1 MMRTSDLISSAA
13 RALRSNPMRSALTAL
28 GVIIGVASV
37 VAMVALGS
45 GAQAQVE
52 RSIAS
57 LGSNLLIVVP
67 GAARSGGGVRAQAG
81 GGGGWDTLTLDDAA
95 AIRAQVEGVSVVAP
109 SQRARAQV
117 IANGLNWNP
126 QVEGVTPDY
135 LTARDWEIA
144 NGRMFDETEERQARR
159 VVVLGATVANELF
172 PNVEPVGQSVRMNG
186 GTYEVI
192 GVLESKGQSG
202 FGMDQD
208 DIVLAP
214 LTTVKRRIAGR
225 RGRGDNVSQISVK
238 AQSED
243 LLTQVQE
250 DVETLLRQRHRTREG
265 EDDFT
270 VQNLSSIS
278 DAMAQTTQ
286 VFTFLLG
293 GISAVSLLVGGIG
306 IMNIMLVS
314 VTERT
319 REIGLRKALGA
330 RQADILHQ
338 FSLEAVALSV
348 AGGVIGLVLGVLG
361 AWLMTSLF
369 NLPLVVAPQNAV
381 MAIAFS
387 GLVGVLFGAYPAWR
401 AAKLDP
407 IEALRR
413 E

>member
-1 MMRTSDLISSAA
+1 MMRTSDLISSAG
-13 RALRSNPMRSALTAL
+13 RALRSNPLRSALTAL

-67 GAARSGGGVRAQAG
+67 GAQRGGGGVRAQAG
-81 GGGGWDTLTLDDAA
+81 AGGGFDSLTLGDAE
-95 AIRAQVEGVSVVAP
+95 AIATQIEGVVAVAP
-109 SQRARAQV
+109 SQRARSQIV
-117 IANGLNWNP
+117 ANGLNWNS

-135 LTARDWEIA
+135 LIARDWEIA
-144 NGRMFDETEERQARR
+144 RGRMFDETEERQARR
-159 VVVLGATVANELF
+159 VIVLGATVATELF
-172 PNVEPVGQSVRMNG
+172 PNVDPIGQTTRMNG
-186 GTYEVI
+186 GTFEVI

-202 FGMDQD
+202 FGLDQD
-208 DIVLAP
+208 DVVLAP
-214 LTTVKRRIAGR
+214 LTTVKRRISGR
-225 RGRGDNVSQISVK
+225 RGRGDSVSQISVK
-238 AQSED
+238 AASED
-243 LLTQVQE
+243 DLGRLQE
-250 DVETLLRQRHRTREG
+250 DVENLLRQRHRTREG

-270 VQNLSSIS
+270 VQNLSSITET
-278 DAMAQTTQ
+278 AAQTTQ
-286 VFTFLLG
+286 VFTYLLG

-330 RQADILHQ
+330 RQSDILHQ
-338 FSLEAVALSV
+338 FGLEAVTLSV
-348 AGGVIGLVLGVLG
+348 AGGIIGLVIGVLG
-361 AWLMTSLF
+361 AWGMTTLF
-369 NLPLVVAPQNAV
+369 NLPLVVSPLNAGL
-381 MAIAFS
+381 AIAFS
-387 GLVGVLFGAYPAWR
+387 GLVGVVFGAYPAWR

>member
-1 MMRTSDLISSAA
+1 MMRTSDLISSAG
-13 RALRSNPMRSALTAL
+13 RALRSNPLRSALTAL

-67 GAARSGGGVRAQAG
+67 GAQRSGGGVRAQAG
-81 GGGGWDTLTLDDAA
+81 GGMGWDTLTIDDAE
-95 AIRAQVEGVSVVAP
+95 AIAQLEGVAVVAP
-109 SQRARAQV
+109 SPRARTQV

-126 QVEGVTPDY
+126 QVEGVTPSY
-135 LTARDWEIA
+135 LEARDWEIA
-144 NGRMFDETEERQARR
+144 SGRMFDETEERQARR
-159 VVVLGATVANELF
+159 IIVLGATVANELF
-172 PNVEPVGQSVRMNG
+172 PNLDPVGQMVRMNG
-186 GTYEVI
+186 GTFEVI

-202 FGMDQD
+202 FGADQD

-214 LTTVKRRIAGR
+214 LTTVKRRISGR
-225 RGRGDNVSQISVK
+225 RGRGDSVSQISVK

-243 LLTQVQE
+243 VLNTLQQ

-270 VQNLSSIS
+270 VQNLSSITET
-278 DAMAQTTQ
+278 AAQTTQ
-286 VFTFLLG
+286 VFTYLLG

-330 RQADILHQ
+330 RQGDILRQ
-338 FSLEAVALSV
+338 FGLEAVTLSV
-348 AGGVIGLVLGVLG
+348 AGGIIGLILGVAG

-369 NLPLVVAPQNAV
+369 TLPLVISPLNAGL
-381 MAIAFS
+381 AIAFS

-401 AAKLDP
+401 AAQLDP

>member
-1 MMRTSDLISSAA
+1 MMRTSDLIASAA
-13 RALRSNPMRSALTAL
+13 RALRANPMRSALTAL
-28 GVIIGVASV
+28 GVIIGVGSV
-37 VAMVALGS
+37 VAMVALGA

-52 RSIAS
+52 RSISS

-67 GAARSGGGVRAQAG
+67 GAQLGGGGVRAQAG
-81 GGGGWDTLTLDDAA
+81 AGAGWDALTLGDAE
-95 AIRAQVEGVSVVAP
+95 AIAAQVENVAVVAP
-109 SQRARAQV
+109 SQRARTQV
-117 IANGLNWNP
+117 IAGGLNWNP
-126 QVEGVTPDY
+126 QVEGVTPAY
-135 LTARDWEIA
+135 LEARDWRIA
-144 NGRMFDETEERQARR
+144 QGRMFDESEERQARR
-159 VVVLGATVANELF
+159 VIVLGATVANELF
-172 PNVEPVGQSVRMNG
+172 PNVDPVGQSVRMAG
-186 GTYEVI
+186 GAYEVV

-208 DIVLAP
+208 DVVLAP
-214 LTTVKRRIAGR
+214 LTTVKRRVSGR
-225 RGRGDNVSQISVK
+225 RGRADSVSQISVK
-238 AQSED
+238 AVSED
-243 LLTQVQE
+243 VLSTVQQ

-270 VQNLSSIS
+270 VQNLSSITQT
-278 DAMAQTTQ
+278 AAQTTQ
-286 VFTFLLG
+286 VFTYLLG

-330 RQADILHQ
+330 RRSDILRQ
-338 FSLEAVALSV
+338 FGLEAVALSV
-348 AGGVIGLVLGVLG
+348 AGGIIGLIIGVAG

-369 NLPLVVAPQNAV
+369 NLPLVISPLNAG

-401 AAKLDP
+401 AAQLDP

>member
-1 MMRTSDLISSAA
+1 MMRTSDLVASAA
-13 RALRSNPMRSALTAL
+13 RALRANPMRSALTAL

-45 GAQAQVE
+45 GAQARVE

-67 GAARSGGGVRAQAG
+67 GAMRGGGGVRGAA
-81 GGGGWDTLTLDDAA
+81 GGWDSLTMADAE
-95 AIRAQVEGVSVVAP
+95 AIAQLENVAVVAP
-109 SQRARAQV
+109 SQRARTQV
-117 IANGLNWNP
+117 VANGLNWNP

-135 LTARDWEIA
+135 LVARDWQIA
-144 NGRMFDETEERQARR
+144 SGRMFDETEERQARR
-159 VVVLGATVANELF
+159 VVVLGATVASELF

-186 GTYEVI
+186 GTYEII

-202 FGMDQD
+202 FGLDQD

-214 LTTVKRRIAGR
+214 LTTVKRRISGR
-225 RGRGDNVSQISVK
+225 RGRGDSVSQISVK
-238 AQSED
+238 AESEGVLSQLQD
-243 LLTQVQE
+243 

-270 VQNLSSIS
+270 VQNLSSITET
-278 DAMAQTTQ
+278 AAQTTQ
-286 VFTFLLG
+286 VFTYLLG

-330 RQADILHQ
+330 RQSDILHQ
-338 FSLEAVALSV
+338 FGLEAVALSV
-348 AGGVIGLVLGVLG
+348 TGGIIGLVIGIAG
-361 AWLMTSLF
+361 AWGMTTLF
-369 NLPLVVAPQNAV
+369 NLPLVVSPLNAGL
-381 MAIAFS
+381 AIAFS
-387 GLVGVLFGAYPAWR
+387 GVVGVVFGAYPAWR

>member
-1 MMRTSDLISSAA
+1 MMRSSDLVASAG
-13 RALRSNPMRSALTAL
+13 RALRANPLRSALTAL

-67 GAARSGGGVRAQAG
+67 GAMRGGGGVRGQAG
-81 GGGGWDTLTLDDAA
+81 GWDSLTTDDASAIA
-95 AIRAQVEGVSVVAP
+95 AEVEGVLVVAP

-117 IANGLNWNP
+117 IAEGANWNP

-135 LTARDWEIA
+135 LIARDWSIA
-144 NGRMFDETEERQARR
+144 QGRFFDESEERQARR
-159 VVVLGATVANELF
+159 VVVLGATVSTQLF
-172 PNVEPVGQSVRMNG
+172 PNLDPVGQTVRMNG
-186 GTYEVI
+186 GSYEVI

-214 LTTVKRRIAGR
+214 LTTVKRRISGR
-225 RGRGDNVSQISVK
+225 VRSADSVSQISVK
-238 AQSED
+238 AVTEQA
-243 LLTQVQE
+243 LNQVQE
-250 DVETLLRQRHRTREG
+250 DVENLLRERHRIRQG
-265 EDDFT
+265 DDDDFT
-270 VQNLSSIS
+270 VQNLSSITET
-278 DAMAQTTQ
+278 AAQTTQ
-286 VFTFLLG
+286 VFTYLLG

-319 REIGLRKALGA
+319 REIGLRKAIGA
-330 RQADILHQ
+330 READILHQ
-338 FSLEAVALSV
+338 FGLEAVALSV
-348 AGGVIGLVLGVLG
+348 AGGAIGLVLGVAI
-361 AWLMTSLF
+361 AWGMTSLF
-369 NLPLVVAPQNAV
+369 NLPLVVSPLHAIV
-381 MAIAFS
+381 AIAFS
-387 GLVGVLFGAYPAWR
+387 GFVGVVFGAYPAWR
-401 AAKLDP
+401 AARLDP

>member
-1 MMRTSDLISSAA
+1 MMRTADLVSSAA
-13 RALRSNPMRSALTAL
+13 RALRANPMRSALTAL

-67 GAARSGGGVRAQAG
+67 GAQRSGGGVRGQAG
-81 GGGGWDTLTLDDAA
+81 GWDSLTLGDAA
-95 AIRAQVEGVSVVAP
+95 AIAEVEGVVAVAP
-109 SQRARAQV
+109 AQRARTQV
-117 IANGLNWNP
+117 IAGGLNWNP
-126 QVEGVTPDY
+126 QVEGVTPAY
-135 LTARDWEIA
+135 LIARDWNVA
-144 NGRMFDETEERQARR
+144 QGRMFDETEERQARR
-159 VVVLGATVANELF
+159 IVVLGATVARELF
-172 PNVEPVGQSVRMNG
+172 PNIDPIGETVRMNG
-186 GTYEVI
+186 GAFEVI
-192 GVLESKGQSG
+192 GVLASKGQSG

-214 LTTVKRRIAGR
+214 LTTVKRRISGR
-225 RGRGDNVSQISVK
+225 QRRADTVSQISVK
-238 AQSED
+238 AESERA
-243 LLTQVQE
+243 LPAVEQQVTE
-250 DVETLLRQRHRTREG
+250 ILRQRHRTVEG

-270 VQNLSSIS
+270 VQNLSSITET
-278 DAMAQTTQ
+278 AAQTTQ
-286 VFTFLLG
+286 VFTYLRG

-330 RQADILHQ
+330 RQSDILRQ
-338 FSLEAVALSV
+338 FGLEAITLSV
-348 AGGVIGLVLGVLG
+348 AGGIVGLALGILG

-369 NLPLVVAPQNAV
+369 SLPLVIAPQNAIL
-381 MAIAFS
+381 AIAFS
-387 GLVGVLFGAYPAWR
+387 GLVGVMFGAYPAWR
-401 AAKLDP
+401 AARLDP

>member
-1 MMRTSDLISSAA
+1 MMRTSDLIASAA

-67 GAARSGGGVRAQAG
+67 GAPRGAGGVRGQAG
-81 GGGGWDTLTLDDAA
+81 GGNWDSLTLDDAN
-95 AIRAQVEGVSVVAP
+95 AIAQQVQNVMVVAP
-109 SQRARAQV
+109 SQRSRAQV

-126 QVEGVTPDY
+126 EIQGVTPAY

-144 NGRMFDETEERQARR
+144 DGRFFDETEERQARR
-159 VVVLGATVANELF
+159 VVVLGATVAQQLF
-172 PNVEPVGQSVRMNG
+172 PNMEPVGETVRING
-186 GTYEVI
+186 GAFEVI

-208 DIVLAP
+208 DIALAP
-214 LTTVKRRIAGR
+214 LTTVKRRISGR
-225 RGRGDNVSQISVK
+225 NRRADTVSQISVK
-238 AQSED
+238 AVSDDTLSQVEED
-243 LLTQVQE
+243 T
-250 DVETLLRQRHRTREG
+250 TALLRQRHRTREG

-270 VQNLSSIS
+270 VQNLSSITET
-278 DAMAQTTQ
+278 AQQTTQ
-286 VFTFLLG
+286 VFTYLLG

-338 FSLEAVALSV
+338 FGLEAVALSV

-369 NLPLVVAPQNAV
+369 NLPLVVAPQNAI
-381 MAIAFS
+381 MAIVFS

>member
-1 MMRTSDLISSAA
+1 MMRTSDLISSAS
-13 RALRSNPMRSALTAL
+13 RALRSNPLRSALTAL

-52 RSIAS
+52 RSISS

-67 GAARSGGGVRAQAG
+67 GSMRGGGGVRAAAG
-81 GGGGWDTLTLDDAA
+81 GGQGWDTLTLDDAA
-95 AIRAQVEGVSVVAP
+95 AIEQLEGVAAVAP
-109 SQRARAQV
+109 SQRARTQV

-126 QVEGVTPDY
+126 QVEGVTPAY
-135 LTARDWEIA
+135 LIARDWEIA
-144 NGRMFDETEERQARR
+144 AGRMFDDTEERQARR
-159 VVVLGATVANELF
+159 VVVLGNTVADQLF
-172 PNVEPVGQSVRMNG
+172 PNMEPVGQTVRMNG
-186 GTYEVI
+186 GAFEVI
-192 GVLESKGQSG
+192 GVLEAKGQSG

-208 DIVLAP
+208 DVVLAP
-214 LTTVKRRIAGR
+214 LTTVKRRISGR
-225 RGRGDNVSQISVK
+225 RGRGDTVSQISVK
-238 AQSED
+238 AESED
-243 LLTQVQE
+243 ALSRLQE
-250 DVETLLRQRHRTREG
+250 DVENTLRQRHRTREG

-270 VQNLSSIS
+270 VQNLSSITET
-278 DAMAQTTQ
+278 AAQTTQ
-286 VFTFLLG
+286 VFTYLLG

-330 RQADILHQ
+330 RQSDILHQ
-338 FSLEAVALSV
+338 FGLEAVTLSV
-348 AGGVIGLVLGVLG
+348 AGGIVGLALGVLG

-369 NLPLVVAPQNAV
+369 SLPLVVAPQNAI
-381 MAIAFS
+381 MAIGFS

>member
-1 MMRTSDLISSAA
+1 MMRTSDLVASAG
-13 RALRSNPMRSALTAL
+13 RALRANPMRSALTAL

-57 LGSNLLIVVP
+57 LGSNLLIVAP
-67 GAARSGGGVRAQAG
+67 GAIRGGGGVRGAA
-81 GGGGWDTLTLDDAA
+81 GGGGWDSLTMADAV
-95 AIRAQVEGVSVVAP
+95 AIAQLENVAVVAP
-109 SQRARAQV
+109 SQRARTQI

-135 LTARDWEIA
+135 LIARDWEIA
-144 NGRMFDETEERQARR
+144 LGRMFDQTEERQARR
-159 VVVLGATVANELF
+159 VVVLGATVATELF
-172 PNVEPVGQSVRMNG
+172 PNVDPLGQRVRMNG
-186 GTYEVI
+186 GAYEVI
-192 GVLESKGQSG
+192 GVLEPKGQSG

-225 RGRGDNVSQISVK
+225 RGRGDTVSQISVK
-238 AQSED
+238 AESEAV
-243 LLTQVQE
+243 LSRLQE

-270 VQNLSSIS
+270 VQNLSSITET
-278 DAMAQTTQ
+278 AAQTTQ
-286 VFTFLLG
+286 VFTYLLG

-330 RQADILHQ
+330 RQSDILHQ
-338 FSLEAVALSV
+338 FGLEAVTLAV
-348 AGGVIGLVLGVLG
+348 AGGIIGLVIGVAG
-361 AWLMTSLF
+361 AWGMTALF
-369 NLPLVVAPQNAV
+369 NLPLVVSPLNAGL
-381 MAIAFS
+381 AIAFS
-387 GLVGVLFGAYPAWR
+387 GLVGVVFGAYPAWR
-401 AAKLDP
+401 AARLDP

>member
-1 MMRTSDLISSAA
+1 MMRTSDLVSSAG
-13 RALRSNPMRSALTAL
+13 RALRANPLRSALTAL

-67 GAARSGGGVRAQAG
+67 GAQRGAGGLRGAAG
-81 GGGGWDTLTLDDAA
+81 GGQGWDTLTMDDAN
-95 AIRAQVEGVSVVAP
+95 AIAEQIDGVVAVAP
-109 SQRARAQV
+109 SQRARTQIV
-117 IANGLNWNP
+117 ANGLNWNP

-135 LTARDWEIA
+135 LIARDWEISS
-144 NGRMFDETEERQARR
+144 GRMFDDTEERQARR
-159 VVVLGATVANELF
+159 VVVLGATVATELF
-172 PNVEPVGQSVRMNG
+172 PNIDPVGQTVRMNG
-186 GTYEVI
+186 GTFDVI

-214 LTTVKRRIAGR
+214 LTTVKRRISGR
-225 RGRGDNVSQISVK
+225 RGRGDSVSQISVK
-238 AQSED
+238 AASED
-243 LLTQVQE
+243 ALTTMQE
-250 DVETLLRQRHRTREG
+250 DVENLLRQRHRTREG

-270 VQNLSSIS
+270 VQNLSSITET
-278 DAMAQTTQ
+278 AAQTTQ
-286 VFTFLLG
+286 VFTYLLG

-330 RQADILHQ
+330 RQSDILHQ
-338 FSLEAVALSV
+338 FGLEAVTLSV
-348 AGGVIGLVLGVLG
+348 AGGIIGLVIGVAG
-361 AWLMTSLF
+361 AWGMTSLF
-369 NLPLVVAPQNAV
+369 NLPLVVSPLNAGL
-381 MAIAFS
+381 AIAFS
-387 GLVGVLFGAYPAWR
+387 GLVGVVFGAYPAWR
-401 AAKLDP
+401 AAQLDP

>member
-1 MMRTSDLISSAA
+1 MMRTSDLVASAG
-13 RALRSNPMRSALTAL
+13 RALRANPMRSALTAL

-37 VAMVALGS
+37 VTMVALGS
-45 GAQAQVE
+45 GARVQVE

-67 GAARSGGGVRAQAG
+67 GAMRSGGGVRGAAG
-81 GGGGWDTLTLDDAA
+81 GGGAWDSLTLDDAA
-95 AIRAQVEGVSVVAP
+95 AIAAQIEDVAAVAP
-109 SQRARAQV
+109 SQRARTQV
-117 IANGLNWNP
+117 IASGLNWNP
-126 QVEGVTPDY
+126 QIEGVTPAY
-135 LTARDWEIA
+135 LVARDWEIA
-144 NGRMFDETEERQARR
+144 QGRMFDDTEERQARR
-159 VVVLGATVANELF
+159 VVVLGATVSGELF
-172 PNVEPVGQSVRMNG
+172 PNVDPIGQSVRING
-186 GTYEVI
+186 GAYEVI

-202 FGMDQD
+202 FMDQD

-225 RGRGDNVSQISVK
+225 RGRGDSVSQISVK
-238 AQSED
+238 AESEGAIAR
-243 LLTQVQE
+243 VQE
-250 DVETLLRQRHRTREG
+250 EIENLLRQRHRTREG

-270 VQNLSSIS
+270 VQNLSSITE
-278 DAMAQTTQ
+278 AATQTTAIM
-286 VFTFLLG
+286 TALLA
-293 GISAVSLLVGGIG
+293 GIAGVSLLVGGIG

-330 RQADILHQ
+330 RRSDILHQ
-338 FSLEAVALSV
+338 FGLEAVALSL
-348 AGGVIGLVLGVLG
+348 AGGVIGLILGGGG

-369 NLPLVVAPQNAV
+369 SLPLVISAPYAA
-381 MAIAFS
+381 MAIVFA

-401 AAKLDP
+401 AAQLDP

>member
-1 MMRTSDLISSAA
+1 MMRTSDLIASAA

-67 GAARSGGGVRAQAG
+67 GAQRSGGGVRAQAG
-81 GGGGWDTLTLDDAA
+81 AGGGWDSLTLDDAE
-95 AIRAQVEGVSVVAP
+95 AIASQIEGVAAVAP
-109 SQRARAQV
+109 SQRARTQV

-126 QVEGVTPDY
+126 QVEGVTPAY

-144 NGRMFDETEERQARR
+144 QGRMFDDTEERQARR

-172 PNVEPVGQSVRMNG
+172 PNVDPLGQTLRMAG
-186 GTYEVI
+186 GAYEVI

-214 LTTVKRRIAGR
+214 LTTVKRRVSGR
-225 RGRGDNVSQISVK
+225 RGRANSVSQISVK
-238 AQSED
+238 AINEGA
-243 LLTQVQE
+243 LNRVQE
-250 DVETLLRQRHRTREG
+250 DVENLLRQRHRTREG

-270 VQNLSSIS
+270 VQNLSSITET
-278 DAMAQTTQ
+278 AAQTTQ
-286 VFTFLLG
+286 VFTYLLG

-330 RQADILHQ
+330 RQQDILHQ
-338 FSLEAVALSV
+338 FGLEAVTLSV
-348 AGGVIGLVLGVLG
+348 AGGIIGLIIGVLG

-369 NLPLVVAPQNAV
+369 NLPLVISPLHAG

-401 AAKLDP
+401 AARLDP

>member
-1 MMRTSDLISSAA
+1 MMRTSDLVASAA
-13 RALRSNPMRSALTAL
+13 RALRANPMRSALTAL

-45 GAQAQVE
+45 GAQARVE

-67 GAARSGGGVRAQAG
+67 GAMRGGGGVRGAA
-81 GGGGWDTLTLDDAA
+81 GGWDSLTMADAE
-95 AIRAQVEGVSVVAP
+95 AIAQLENVAVVAP
-109 SQRARAQV
+109 SQRARTQV
-117 IANGLNWNP
+117 VANGLNWNP

-135 LTARDWEIA
+135 LVARDWQIA
-144 NGRMFDETEERQARR
+144 SGRMFDETEERQARR
-159 VVVLGATVANELF
+159 VVVLGATVASELF

-186 GTYEVI
+186 GTYEII

-214 LTTVKRRIAGR
+214 LTTVKRRISGR
-225 RGRGDNVSQISVK
+225 RGRGDSVSQISVK
-238 AQSED
+238 AESEGVLSQLQD
-243 LLTQVQE
+243 

-270 VQNLSSIS
+270 VQNLSSITET
-278 DAMAQTTQ
+278 AAQTTQ
-286 VFTFLLG
+286 VFTYLLG

-330 RQADILHQ
+330 RQSDILHQ
-338 FSLEAVALSV
+338 FGLEAVALSV
-348 AGGVIGLVLGVLG
+348 TGGIIGLVIGIAG
-361 AWLMTSLF
+361 AWGMTTLF
-369 NLPLVVAPQNAV
+369 NLPLVVSPLNAGL
-381 MAIAFS
+381 AIAFS
-387 GLVGVLFGAYPAWR
+387 GVVGVVFGAYPAWR

>member
-1 MMRTSDLISSAA
+1 MMRTADLVSSAG
-13 RALRSNPMRSALTAL
+13 RALRANPMRSALTAL

-52 RSIAS
+52 RSISS
-57 LGSNLLIVVP
+57 LGSNLLIIVP
-67 GAARSGGGVRAQAG
+67 GAQRSGGGVRGQAG
-81 GGGGWDTLTLDDAA
+81 GWDSLTLDDAR
-95 AIRAQVEGVSVVAP
+95 AIEEQVDGVVAVAP
-109 SQRARAQV
+109 TQRARTQV

-126 QVEGVTPDY
+126 QVEGVTPAY
-135 LTARDWEIA
+135 LVARDWSIA
-144 NGRMFDETEERQARR
+144 QGRMFDDTEERQARR
-159 VVVLGATVANELF
+159 VIVMGQTVALELF
-172 PNVEPVGQSVRMNG
+172 PNINPIGETVRMNG

-214 LTTVKRRIAGR
+214 LTTVKRRISGR
-225 RGRGDNVSQISVK
+225 QRRADTVSQISVK
-238 AQSED
+238 AANED
-243 LLTQVQE
+243 ALPAVEQQVT
-250 DVETLLRQRHRTREG
+250 DILRQRHRTQEG

-270 VQNLSSIS
+270 VQNLSSITE
-278 DAMAQTTQ
+278 AAAQTTQ
-286 VFTFLLG
+286 VFTYLLG

-330 RQADILHQ
+330 RQSDILHQ
-338 FSLEAVALSV
+338 FGLEAVTLSV
-348 AGGVIGLVLGVLG
+348 AGGIVGLALGIFG

-369 NLPLVVAPQNAV
+369 SLPLVIAPQNAL
-381 MAIAFS
+381 MAIGFS

>member
-1 MMRTSDLISSAA
+1 MMRTSDLISSAG
-13 RALRSNPMRSALTAL
+13 RALRSNPLRSALTAL

-67 GAARSGGGVRAQAG
+67 GAQRSGGGVRAQAG
-81 GGGGWDTLTLDDAA
+81 GGMGWDTLTIDDAE
-95 AIRAQVEGVSVVAP
+95 AIAQLDGVAVVAP
-109 SQRARAQV
+109 SQRARTQV

-126 QVEGVTPDY
+126 QVEGVTPSY
-135 LTARDWEIA
+135 LEARDWEIA
-144 NGRMFDETEERQARR
+144 SGRMFDETEERQARR
-159 VVVLGATVANELF
+159 IIVLGATVANELF
-172 PNVEPVGQSVRMNG
+172 PNLDPVGQMVRMNG
-186 GTYEVI
+186 GTFEVI

-202 FGMDQD
+202 SGADQD
-208 DIVLAP
+208 DVVLAP
-214 LTTVKRRIAGR
+214 LTTVKRRISGR
-225 RGRGDNVSQISVK
+225 RGRGDSVSQISVK

-243 LLTQVQE
+243 VLNTLQQ

-270 VQNLSSIS
+270 VQNLSSITET
-278 DAMAQTTQ
+278 AAQTTQ
-286 VFTFLLG
+286 VFTYLLG

-330 RQADILHQ
+330 RQGDILRQ
-338 FSLEAVALSV
+338 FGLEAVTLSV
-348 AGGVIGLVLGVLG
+348 AGGIIGLILGVAG

-369 NLPLVVAPQNAV
+369 TLPLVISPLNAGL
-381 MAIAFS
+381 AIAFS

-401 AAKLDP
+401 AAQLDP

>member
-1 MMRTSDLISSAA
+1 MMRASDLVSSAG
-13 RALRSNPMRSALTAL
+13 RALRANPLRSALTAL

-37 VAMVALGS
+37 VAMVSLGS

-67 GAARSGGGVRAQAG
+67 GAMRSGGGVRAQAG
-81 GGGGWDTLTLDDAA
+81 AGGGWDSLTMDDAQAIA
-95 AIRAQVEGVSVVAP
+95 AQIDGVVAVAP

-135 LTARDWEIA
+135 LIARDWQIA
-144 NGRMFDETEERQARR
+144 AGRMFDETEERQARR
-159 VVVLGATVANELF
+159 VVVLGPTVALELF
-172 PNVEPVGQSVRMNG
+172 PNVDPLGQTVRMNG

-214 LTTVKRRIAGR
+214 LTTVKRRISGR
-225 RGRGDNVSQISVK
+225 RGRGDSVSQISVK
-238 AQSED
+238 AASDDQLSR
-243 LLTQVQE
+243 VQE
-250 DVETLLRQRHRTREG
+250 DVEMLLRQRHRTREG

-270 VQNLSSIS
+270 VQNLSSITE
-278 DAMAQTTQ
+278 AAAQTTQ
-286 VFTFLLG
+286 VFTYLLG

-330 RQADILHQ
+330 RQSDILHQ
-338 FSLEAVALSV
+338 FGLEAVTLSV
-348 AGGVIGLVLGVLG
+348 AGGIIGLVIGVAG
-361 AWLMTSLF
+361 AWGMTTLF
-369 NLPLVVAPQNAV
+369 NLPLVVSPFNAGL
-381 MAIAFS
+381 AIAFS
-387 GLVGVLFGAYPAWR
+387 GLVGVVFGAYPAYR

>member
-1 MMRTSDLISSAA
+1 MMRTSDLVASAG
-13 RALRSNPMRSALTAL
+13 RALRANPMRSALTAL

-67 GAARSGGGVRAQAG
+67 GAMRSGGGVRGQAG
-81 GGGGWDTLTLDDAA
+81 GGGGWDSLTLDDAE
-95 AIRAQVEGVSVVAP
+95 AIAQLENVAVVAP
-109 SQRARAQV
+109 SQRARTQV
-117 IANGLNWNP
+117 IANGFNWNP
-126 QVEGVTPDY
+126 QVEGVTPAY
-135 LTARDWEIA
+135 LVARDWEIA
-144 NGRMFDETEERQARR
+144 RGRMFDQTEERQARR
-159 VVVLGATVANELF
+159 VVVLGATVADQLF
-172 PNVEPVGQSVRMNG
+172 PNIDPLGQSVRMNG
-186 GTYEVI
+186 GAYEVI
-192 GVLESKGQSG
+192 GVLEAKGQSG

-214 LTTVKRRIAGR
+214 LTTVKRRISGR

-243 LLTQVQE
+243 VLNRLQE
-250 DVETLLRQRHRTREG
+250 DVENLLRQRHRTREG

-270 VQNLSSIS
+270 VQNLSSITET
-278 DAMAQTTQ
+278 AAQTTQ
-286 VFTFLLG
+286 VFTYLLG

-330 RQADILHQ
+330 RQSDILHQ
-338 FSLEAVALSV
+338 FGLEAVTLSV
-348 AGGVIGLVLGVLG
+348 AGGIIGLVIGVAG
-361 AWLMTSLF
+361 AWGMTTLF
-369 NLPLVVAPQNAV
+369 NLPLVVSPLNAGL
-381 MAIAFS
+381 AIAFS
-387 GLVGVLFGAYPAWR
+387 GLVGVIFGAYPAWR

>member
-1 MMRTSDLISSAA
+1 MMRTSDLVSSAA
-13 RALRSNPMRSALTAL
+13 RALRANPMRSALTAL

-45 GAQAQVE
+45 GAQARVE

-67 GAARSGGGVRAQAG
+67 GAMRSGAGVRGAAG
-81 GGGGWDTLTLDDAA
+81 GGGGWDSLTLDDAEAIA
-95 AIRAQVEGVSVVAP
+95 AQIEGVAAVAP
-109 SQRARAQV
+109 SQRARTQV
-117 IANGLNWNP
+117 IASGLNWNP
-126 QVEGVTPDY
+126 QIEGVTTAY
-135 LTARDWEIA
+135 LVARDWEIA
-144 NGRMFDETEERQARR
+144 EGRMFDDTEERQARR
-159 VVVLGATVANELF
+159 VVVLGATVSGELF
-172 PNVEPVGQSVRMNG
+172 PNVDPVGQTVRING
-186 GTYEVI
+186 GAYEVI

-202 FGMDQD
+202 FMDQD

-214 LTTVKRRIAGR
+214 LTTVKRRVAGR

-243 LLTQVQE
+243 DLTRVQE
-250 DVETLLRQRHRTREG
+250 EIEALLRQRHRTREG

-270 VQNLSSIS
+270 VQNLSSITE
-278 DAMAQTTQ
+278 AMGQTTQ
-286 VFTFLLG
+286 VFTYLLA
-293 GISAVSLLVGGIG
+293 GIAAVSLLVGGIG

-330 RQADILHQ
+330 RQSDILHQ
-338 FSLEAVALSV
+338 FGLEAVALSL
-348 AGGVIGLVLGVLG
+348 AGGVIGLILGTGG

-369 NLPLVVAPQNAV
+369 DLPLVLDPWNAGL
-381 MAIAFS
+381 AIGFA
-387 GLVGVLFGAYPAWR
+387 GLVGVMFGAYPAWR

>member
-1 MMRTSDLISSAA
+1 
-13 RALRSNPMRSALTAL
+13 NPMRSALTAL

-57 LGSNLLIVVP
+57 LGSNLLIIVP
-67 GAARSGGGVRAQAG
+67 GAQRSGGGVRGQAG
-81 GGGGWDTLTLDDAA
+81 GGMGWDSLTLADAE
-95 AIRAQVEGVSVVAP
+95 AITEQVDGVIAVAP
-109 SQRARAQV
+109 SQRARTQV
-117 IANGLNWNP
+117 IASGLNWNP
-126 QVEGVTPDY
+126 QVEGVTPEY
-135 LTARDWEIA
+135 LVARDWSIA
-144 NGRMFDETEERQARR
+144 QGRMFDDTEERQARR
-159 VVVLGATVANELF
+159 VVVLGATVARELF
-172 PNVEPVGQSVRMNG
+172 PNVDPVGETVRMNG
-186 GTYEVI
+186 GAYEVI
-192 GVLESKGQSG
+192 GVLSSKGQSG

-214 LTTVKRRIAGR
+214 LTTVKRRVSGR
-225 RGRGDNVSQISVK
+225 QRRADTVSQISVK
-238 AQSED
+238 AANED
-243 LLTQVQE
+243 ALPAVERQVTE
-250 DVETLLRQRHRTREG
+250 LLRQRHRTVEG

-270 VQNLSSIS
+270 VQNLSSITET
-278 DAMAQTTQ
+278 AAQTTQ
-286 VFTFLLG
+286 VFTYLLG

-330 RQADILHQ
+330 RQSDILHQ
-338 FSLEAVALSV
+338 FGLEAVTLSV
-348 AGGVIGLVLGVLG
+348 AGGIVGLALGVLG

-369 NLPLVVAPQNAV
+369 NLPLVIAPQNAIL
-381 MAIAFS
+381 AIGFS
-387 GLVGVLFGAYPAWR
+387 GLVGVMFGAYPAWR

>member
-1 MMRTSDLISSAA
+1 MMRTSDLIGSAA

-67 GAARSGGGVRAQAG
+67 GAQRGGGGVRAQAG
-81 GGGGWDTLTLDDAA
+81 AGGGWDSLTMGDAE
-95 AIRAQVEGVSVVAP
+95 AIVAQVEGVAVVAP
-109 SQRARAQV
+109 SQRARTQV
-117 IANGLNWNP
+117 VANGLNWNP
-126 QVEGVTPDY
+126 EVNGVTPDF
-135 LTARDWEIA
+135 LLARDWEVA
-144 NGRMFDETEERQARR
+144 QGRMFDETEERQARR
-159 VVVLGATVANELF
+159 LVVLGQTVSNELF
-172 PNVEPVGQSVRMNG
+172 PNVDPIGQTIRMAG

-192 GVLESKGQSG
+192 GVLAAKGQTG
-202 FGMDQD
+202 FQDQD
-208 DIVLAP
+208 DVVLAP

-225 RGRGDNVSQISVK
+225 RGRGDSVSQISVK
-238 AQSED
+238 AVSED
-243 LLTQVQE
+243 MLTQVQE

-278 DAMAQTTQ
+278 ETAAQTTQ
-286 VFTFLLG
+286 VFTYLLG

-330 RQADILHQ
+330 RQQDILHQ
-338 FSLEAVALSV
+338 FGLEAVTLSV
-348 AGGVIGLVLGVLG
+348 AGGVIGLIIGVAG

-369 NLPLVVAPQNAV
+369 NLPLVISAWHAGVA
-381 MAIAFS
+381 IGFSAFV
-387 GLVGVLFGAYPAWR
+387 GLLFGAYPAWR

>member
-1 MMRTSDLISSAA
+1 MMRTSDLVASAG
-13 RALRSNPMRSALTAL
+13 RALRANPMRSALTAL

-67 GAARSGGGVRAQAG
+67 SPPRTGNVRAQTG
-81 GGGGWDTLTLDDAA
+81 MGWDSLTLGDAEA
-95 AIRAQVEGVSVVAP
+95 LREIEGVSVVAP
-109 SQRARAQV
+109 TQRARTQV
-117 IANGLNWNP
+117 IAGGLNWNP

-135 LTARDWEIA
+135 LVARDWTIA
-144 NGRMFDETEERQARR
+144 SGRMFDESEERQARR
-159 VVVLGATVANELF
+159 VVVLGATVARELF
-172 PNVEPVGQSVRMNG
+172 PNFDPVGETVRMNG
-186 GTYEVI
+186 GAFEVI
-192 GVLESKGQSG
+192 GVLGAKGQTG
-202 FGMDQD
+202 FGSDQD

-214 LTTVKRRIAGR
+214 LTTVKRRISGR
-225 RGRGDNVSQISVK
+225 QRRADTVSQISVK
-238 AQSED
+238 AVSDSVLPAVE
-243 LLTQVQE
+243 LQVT
-250 DVETLLRQRHRTREG
+250 DILRQRHRVREG
-265 EDDFT
+265 EEDFT
-270 VQNLSSIS
+270 VQNLSSITE
-278 DAMAQTTQ
+278 AAAQTTQ
-286 VFTFLLG
+286 VFTYLLG

-330 RQADILHQ
+330 RQSDILRQ
-338 FSLEAVALSV
+338 FGLEAVTLSV
-348 AGGVIGLVLGVLG
+348 AGGIVGLALGILG

-369 NLPLVVAPQNAV
+369 SLPLVIAPQNAIL
-381 MAIAFS
+381 AIGFS
-387 GLVGVLFGAYPAWR
+387 GLVGIMFGAYPAWR
-401 AAKLDP
+401 AAQLDP

>member
-1 MMRTSDLISSAA
+1 MMRTSDLVASAS
-13 RALRSNPMRSALTAL
+13 RALRSNPLRSALTAL

-52 RSIAS
+52 RSISS

-67 GAARSGGGVRAQAG
+67 GSMRGGGGVRGQAG
-81 GGGGWDTLTLDDAA
+81 GGQGWDTLTLDDAA
-95 AIRAQVEGVSVVAP
+95 AIEQLEGVAAVAP
-109 SQRARAQV
+109 SQRARTQV

-126 QVEGVTPDY
+126 QVEGVTPSY
-135 LTARDWEIA
+135 LIARDWQIA
-144 NGRMFDETEERQARR
+144 QGRMFDETEERQARR
-159 VVVLGATVANELF
+159 VIVLGNTVADQLF
-172 PNVEPVGQSVRMNG
+172 PNMEPIGQTVRMNG
-186 GTYEVI
+186 GAFEVI
-192 GVLESKGQSG
+192 GVLEAKGQSG

-208 DIVLAP
+208 DVVLAP
-214 LTTVKRRIAGR
+214 LTTVKRRISGR
-225 RGRGDNVSQISVK
+225 RGRGDSVSQISVK

-243 LLTQVQE
+243 VLSRLQE
-250 DVETLLRQRHRTREG
+250 DVENTLRQRHRTREG

-270 VQNLSSIS
+270 VQNLSSITET
-278 DAMAQTTQ
+278 AAQTTQ
-286 VFTFLLG
+286 VFTYLLG

-330 RQADILHQ
+330 RQSDILHQ
-338 FSLEAVALSV
+338 FGLEAVTLSV
-348 AGGVIGLVLGVLG
+348 AGGIVGLALGVLG

-369 NLPLVVAPQNAV
+369 SLPLVVAPQNAL
-381 MAIAFS
+381 MAIGFS

>member
-1 MMRTSDLISSAA
+1 MMRTSDLVASAG
-13 RALRSNPMRSALTAL
+13 RALRANPMRSALTAL

-67 GAARSGGGVRAQAG
+67 GAMRGGGGVRGAAG
-81 GGGGWDTLTLDDAA
+81 GGQGWDTLTLDDAR
-95 AIRAQVEGVSVVAP
+95 AIQEQVEGVVAVAP
-109 SQRARAQV
+109 SQRARTQV

-126 QVEGVTPDY
+126 QVEGVTPAY
-135 LTARDWEIA
+135 LLARDWEIA
-144 NGRMFDETEERQARR
+144 QGRMFDDTEERQARR
-159 VVVLGATVANELF
+159 VVVLGATVATELF
-172 PNVEPVGQSVRMNG
+172 PNIDPVGQTVRMNG
-186 GTYEVI
+186 AAYEVVGI
-192 GVLESKGQSG
+192 LDAKGQSG
-202 FGMDQD
+202 FGLDQD

-214 LTTVKRRIAGR
+214 LTTVKRRISGR

-238 AQSED
+238 AASED
-243 LLTQVQE
+243 DLTRMQE

-270 VQNLSSIS
+270 VQNLSSITET
-278 DAMAQTTQ
+278 AAQTTQ
-286 VFTFLLG
+286 VFTYLLG

-330 RQADILHQ
+330 RQSDILHQ
-338 FSLEAVALSV
+338 FGLEAVALSV
-348 AGGVIGLVLGVLG
+348 AGSVIGLVIGVAG
-361 AWLMTSLF
+361 AWGMTTLF
-369 NLPLVVAPQNAV
+369 NLPLVVSPLNAG

-387 GLVGVLFGAYPAWR
+387 GLVGVVFGAYPAWR

>member
-1 MMRTSDLISSAA
+1 MMRTSDLIASAA
-13 RALRSNPMRSALTAL
+13 RALRANPMRSALTAL

-67 GAARSGGGVRAQAG
+67 GAPRGAGGVRGQT
-81 GGGGWDTLTLDDAA
+81 GGWDSLTLADAN
-95 AIRAQVEGVSVVAP
+95 AIAEQVEGVLVVAP
-109 SQRARAQV
+109 SQRSRAQV

-126 QVEGVTPDY
+126 QIEGVTPDY
-135 LTARDWEIA
+135 LIARDWGVA
-144 NGRMFDETEERQARR
+144 QGRFFDETEERQARR

-172 PNVEPVGQSVRMNG
+172 PNVSPLGATVRING
-186 GTYEVI
+186 GAFEVI
-192 GVLESKGQSG
+192 GVLESKGQTG
-202 FGMDQD
+202 FGMNQD

-214 LTTVKRRIAGR
+214 FTTVKRRISGR
-225 RGRGDNVSQISVK
+225 NRRADTVSQISVK
-238 AQSED
+238 ASSED
-243 LLTQVQE
+243 MLRQVEE
-250 DVETLLRQRHRTREG
+250 DVTNLLRQRHRTREG

-270 VQNLSSIS
+270 VQNLSSITET
-278 DAMAQTTQ
+278 AQQTTQ
-286 VFTFLLG
+286 VFTYLLG

-338 FSLEAVALSV
+338 FGLEAVALSV
-348 AGGVIGLVLGVLG
+348 AGGAIGLVLGVLG

-369 NLPLVVAPQNAV
+369 NLPLVVAPQNAM

>member
-52 RSIAS
+52 RSISS

-67 GAARSGGGVRAQAG
+67 GASRGGGGVRAQAG
-81 GGGGWDTLTLDDAA
+81 GGMGWDTLTLDDAA

-109 SQRARAQV
+109 SARARTQV

-144 NGRMFDETEERQARR
+144 QGRMFDDTEERQARR

-172 PNVEPVGQSVRMNG
+172 PNVEPVGQNVRMNG

-225 RGRGDNVSQISVK
+225 RGRGDSVSQISVK

-369 NLPLVVAPQNAV
+369 NLPLVVAPQTAAL
-381 MAIAFS
+381 AIGFS